1 MFWSQNIVFSTKKGL
16 LNVHFDCENYV
27 YFSQIYFFITWYQ
40 FWQRIYACI
49 GDKIYPQF
57 IVYIFSLNLFL
68 FKFFFILRLYF
79 PPRELPDI
87 KAGAKNP
94 FSAGVTMKWIYL
106 TWWNPGLNIYSQN
119 INKIKKK
126 YYGGYRIISRLKKLF
141 NICNAGELIL
151 LPPLRRNS
159 LARSKEVADV
169 ANPL

>member
-1 MFWSQNIVFSTKKGL
+1 MYIWLWKWCIFQSDI
-16 LNVHFDCENYV
+16 
-27 YFSQIYFFITWYQ
+27 FFITWYQ

-119 INKIKKK
+119 INKNKIEKNTMVATE
-126 YYGGYRIISRLKKLF
+126 LF
-141 NICNAGELIL
+141 PGWKNFSIFATLVN
-151 LPPLRRNS
+151 
-159 LARSKEVADV
+159 
-169 ANPL
+169 